1 MKRETIIKRR
11 NELLKENKKGSI
23 TVLFS
28 GDLVKRS
35 ADSTYPFVV
44 NRNFYYL
51 TNCDEDSLIYVYI
64 NTENVSKEILFIKD
78 YNPLEEKW
86 VGKSL
91 TKDEAIHKSGI
102 FIVQPLSQFESIFT
116 RTLARNDV
124 DTIYVD
130 SERDS
135 FKQRL
140 NEAEKFTK
148 KLSDSYPH
156 LKVININQKIN
167 LMRTVKSDEEIEE
180 MKNAI
185 EVTRKGIEFILKNI
199 KPGRYEYQSAAD
211 FEYQCALNNA
221 KLAFDT
227 IVASGKDA
235 TILHY
240 VTNQKPLLEND
251 LVLFDLGASVNHYCA
266 DISRTFPVSGKF
278 TDRQKT
284 FYTIVL
290 KAQEEVIKAIK
301 PGVTLI
307 QLNEIVRSVYKD
319 ECVKANIIESEDQVD
334 QVYYHSVSHSLG
346 LDTHDVGLVEGAV
359 LRPGMVVTVEPGL
372 YSEKESIGIRIEDD
386 ILVTEDGSIN
396 LSSSILKSVEEIET
410 YMNLSK

>member
-167 LMRTVKSDEEIEE
+167 LMRTIKSDEEIEE
-180 MKNAI
+180 MKNAV

-221 KLAFDT
+221 TLAFDT

-240 VTNQKPLLEND
+240 VTNQKPLVEND

-301 PGVTLI
+301 PGITLI

-359 LRPGMVVTVEPGL
+359 LKPGMVVTVEPGL

-386 ILVTEDGSIN
+386 VLVTEDGSIN
-396 LSSSILKSVEEIET
+396 LSSSILKTVEEIET

>member
-167 LMRTVKSDEEIEE
+167 LMRTIKSDEEIEE
-180 MKNAI
+180 MKNAV

-211 FEYQCALNNA
+211 FEYQCALNKA
-221 KLAFDT
+221 TLAFDT

-240 VTNQKPLLEND
+240 VTNQKPLVEND

-301 PGVTLI
+301 PGITLI

-359 LRPGMVVTVEPGL
+359 LKPGMVVTVEPGL

-386 ILVTEDGSIN
+386 VLVTEDGSIN

>member
-102 FIVQPLSQFESIFT
+102 FIIQPLSQFESIFT

-221 KLAFDT
+221 TLAFDT

-240 VTNQKPLLEND
+240 VTNQKPLVEND

-346 LDTHDVGLVEGAV
+346 LDTHDVGLVEGAM

-386 ILVTEDGSIN
+386 VLVTEDGSIN

>member
-51 TNCDEDSLIYVYI
+51 TNCEEDSLIYVYI

-221 KLAFDT
+221 TLAFDT

-240 VTNQKPLLEND
+240 VTNQKPLVEND

-284 FYTIVL
+284 FYSIVL

-346 LDTHDVGLVEGAV
+346 LDTHDVGLVEGAM
-359 LRPGMVVTVEPGL
+359 LKPGMVVTVEPGL

-386 ILVTEDGSIN
+386 VLVTEDGSIN

>member
-51 TNCDEDSLIYVYI
+51 TNCEEDSLIYIYI

-185 EVTRKGIEFILKNI
+185 EVTREGIEFILKNI

>member
-51 TNCDEDSLIYVYI
+51 TNCEEDSLIYIYI

-185 EVTRKGIEFILKNI
+185 EVTREGIEFILKNI

-346 LDTHDVGLVEGAV
+346 LDTHDVGLIEGAV

>member
-51 TNCDEDSLIYVYI
+51 TNCEEDSLIYIYI

-185 EVTRKGIEFILKNI
+185 EVTREGIEFILKNI

-240 VTNQKPLLEND
+240 VTNQKPLVEND

>member
-1 MKRETIIKRR
+1 MKRENIINRR
-11 NELLKENKKGSI
+11 NELLKENVKGSI

-28 GDLVKRS
+28 GDLVKKS
-35 ADSTYPFVV
+35 ADSHYPFEV

-91 TKDEAIHKSGI
+91 TKDEAVHQSGV
-102 FIVQPLSQFESIFT
+102 FIVYPLSQFESIFT
-116 RTLARNDV
+116 RTLARNHV

-130 SERDS
+130 SERDG
-135 FKQRL
+135 FKQRM

-148 KLSDSYPH
+148 QLNETYPH
-156 LKVININQKIN
+156 LKVININQKISG
-167 LMRTVKSDEEIEE
+167 LRTIKSDEEIEE
-180 MKNAI
+180 MKQAI
-185 EVTRKGIEFILKNI
+185 EVTRVGIESILKNL

-211 FEYQCALNNA
+211 FEYQCALHNST
-221 KLAFDT
+221 LAFDT
-227 IVASGKDA
+227 IAASGKDA
-235 TILHY
+235 TVLHY
-240 VTNQKPLLEND
+240 VTNQKPLPENE

-278 TDRQKT
+278 TERQKT
-284 FYTIVL
+284 FYNIVL

-307 QLNEIVRSVYKD
+307 QLNEIVRAVYKD
-319 ECVKANIIESEDQVD
+319 ECVLANIIENSDQVD
-334 QVYYHSVSHSLG
+334 QVYYHGVSHSLG

-359 LRPGMVVTVEPGL
+359 LKPGMVITVEPGL
-372 YSEKESIGIRIEDD
+372 YSEKEMIGIRIEDD
-386 ILVTEDGSIN
+386 VLVTETGSVN
-396 LSSSILKSVEEIET
+396 LSSSILKTVEEIESF
-410 YMNLSK
+410 LSNN

>member
-51 TNCDEDSLIYVYI
+51 TNCEEDSLIYIYI

-167 LMRTVKSDEEIEE
+167 LMRTIKSDEEIEE
-180 MKNAI
+180 MKNAV

-221 KLAFDT
+221 TLAFDT

-240 VTNQKPLLEND
+240 VTNQKPLVEND

-301 PGVTLI
+301 PGITLI

-346 LDTHDVGLVEGAV
+346 LDTHDVGLVEGAT
-359 LRPGMVVTVEPGL
+359 LKPGMVVTVEPGL

-386 ILVTEDGSIN
+386 ILVTENGSLN
-396 LSSSILKSVEEIET
+396 LSSSILKTVEEIET

>member
-167 LMRTVKSDEEIEE
+167 LLRTVKSDEEIEE

-240 VTNQKPLLEND
+240 VTNQKPLVEND

-346 LDTHDVGLVEGAV
+346 LDTHDVGLVEGAT
-359 LRPGMVVTVEPGL
+359 LKPGMVVTVEPGL

-396 LSSSILKSVEEIET
+396 LSSSILKTVEEIET

>member
-11 NELLKENKKGSI
+11 NELLKDQKKGSI

-35 ADSTYPFVV
+35 ADSSYPFVV

-64 NTENVSKEILFIKD
+64 NTENVSKEMLFIKD

-91 TKDEAIHKSGI
+91 TKDEVIHKSGV
-102 FIVQPLSQFESIFT
+102 FIVYPLSQFESIFT

-135 FKQRL
+135 FKQRT
-140 NEAEKFTK
+140 NEAEAFTK
-148 KLSDSYPH
+148 RLNESYPNLH
-156 LKVININQKIN
+156 VININHKIN
-167 LMRTVKSDEEIEE
+167 LLRTIKSEEEVDEIRSSV
-180 MKNAI
+180 
-185 EVTRKGIEFILKNI
+185 EVTRKGIEFILKNLQ
-199 KPGRYEYQSAAD
+199 PGRYEYQSAAD
-211 FEYQCALNNA
+211 FEYQCGLHNA
-221 KLAFDT
+221 TLSFDT
-227 IVASGKDA
+227 IAASGKDA

-240 VTNQKPLLEND
+240 VTNQKALKENE

-266 DISRTFPVSGKF
+266 DISRTFPVSGTF
-278 TDRQKT
+278 TDRQKI
-284 FYTIVL
+284 FYNIVL

-301 PGVTLI
+301 PGLTLI
-307 QLNEIVRSVYKD
+307 QLNEIVRSVYKT
-319 ECVKANIIESEDQVD
+319 ECVKANIIDSEDQVD

-359 LRPGMVVTVEPGL
+359 LKPGMVITVEPGL

-386 ILVTEDGSIN
+386 VLVTEDGCVN
-396 LSSSILKSVEEIET
+396 LSSSILKTVEEIEAF
-410 YMNLSK
+410 MNLSK

>member
-51 TNCDEDSLIYVYI
+51 TNCEEDSLIYIYI

-167 LMRTVKSDEEIEE
+167 LMRTIKSDEEIEE
-180 MKNAI
+180 MKNAV

-221 KLAFDT
+221 TLAFDT

-240 VTNQKPLLEND
+240 VTNQKPLVEND

-346 LDTHDVGLVEGAV
+346 LDTHDVGLVEGAT
-359 LRPGMVVTVEPGL
+359 LKPGMVVTVEPGL

-386 ILVTEDGSIN
+386 ILVTENGSLN
-396 LSSSILKSVEEIET
+396 LSSSILKTVEEIET

>member
-221 KLAFDT
+221 TLAFDT

-240 VTNQKPLLEND
+240 VTNQKPLVEND

-359 LRPGMVVTVEPGL
+359 LKPGMVVTVEPGL

-396 LSSSILKSVEEIET
+396 LSSSILKSVEEIEN
-410 YMNLSK
+410 YMK

>member
-221 KLAFDT
+221 TLAFDT

-240 VTNQKPLLEND
+240 VTNQKPLVEND

-301 PGVTLI
+301 PGITLI

-386 ILVTEDGSIN
+386 VLVTEDGSIN
-396 LSSSILKSVEEIET
+396 LSSSILKSVEEIEN
-410 YMNLSK
+410 YMK

>member
-386 ILVTEDGSIN
+386 VLVTEDGSIN

>member
-167 LMRTVKSDEEIEE
+167 LMRKVKSDEEIEE

-221 KLAFDT
+221 TLAFDT

-240 VTNQKPLLEND
+240 VTNQKPLVEND

-284 FYTIVL
+284 FYSIVL

-359 LRPGMVVTVEPGL
+359 LKPGMVVTVEPGL

-386 ILVTEDGSIN
+386 VLVTEDGSIN
-396 LSSSILKSVEEIET
+396 LSSSILKSVEEIEN
-410 YMNLSK
+410 YMK

>member
-51 TNCDEDSLIYVYI
+51 TNCEEDSLIYVYI

-185 EVTRKGIEFILKNI
+185 EVTREGIEFILKNI

-240 VTNQKPLLEND
+240 VTNQKPLVEND

>member
-51 TNCDEDSLIYVYI
+51 TNCKEDSLIYIYI

-167 LMRTVKSDEEIEE
+167 LMRTVKSDE
-180 MKNAI
+180 
-185 EVTRKGIEFILKNI
+185 
-199 KPGRYEYQSAAD
+199 
-211 FEYQCALNNA
+211 
-221 KLAFDT
+221 
-227 IVASGKDA
+227 
-235 TILHY
+235 
-240 VTNQKPLLEND
+240 
-251 LVLFDLGASVNHYCA
+251 
-266 DISRTFPVSGKF
+266 
-278 TDRQKT
+278 
-284 FYTIVL
+284 
-290 KAQEEVIKAIK
+290 
-301 PGVTLI
+301 
-307 QLNEIVRSVYKD
+307 
-319 ECVKANIIESEDQVD
+319 
-334 QVYYHSVSHSLG
+334 
-346 LDTHDVGLVEGAV
+346 
-359 LRPGMVVTVEPGL
+359 
-372 YSEKESIGIRIEDD
+372 
-386 ILVTEDGSIN
+386 
-396 LSSSILKSVEEIET
+396 
-410 YMNLSK
+410 

>member
-180 MKNAI
+180 IKNAI

-221 KLAFDT
+221 TLAFDT

-240 VTNQKPLLEND
+240 VTNQKPLVEND

-301 PGVTLI
+301 PGITLI

-359 LRPGMVVTVEPGL
+359 LKPGMVVTVEPGL

-396 LSSSILKSVEEIET
+396 LSSSILKSVEEIEN
-410 YMNLSK
+410 YMK

>member
-23 TVLFS
+23 TVVFS

-180 MKNAI
+180 IKNAI

-221 KLAFDT
+221 TLAFDT

-240 VTNQKPLLEND
+240 VTNQKPLVEND

-301 PGVTLI
+301 PGITLI

-359 LRPGMVVTVEPGL
+359 LKPGMVVTVEPGL

-386 ILVTEDGSIN
+386 VLVTEDGSIN

>member
-11 NELLKENKKGSI
+11 NELLKENKKGSV

-167 LMRTVKSDEEIEE
+167 LMRTIKSDEEIEE
-180 MKNAI
+180 MKNAV

-221 KLAFDT
+221 TLAFDT

-240 VTNQKPLLEND
+240 VTNQKPLVEND

-359 LRPGMVVTVEPGL
+359 LKPGMVVTVEPGL

-386 ILVTEDGSIN
+386 VLVTEDGSIN

>member
-1 MKRETIIKRR
+1 MKRETIINRR
-11 NELLKENKKGSI
+11 NELLKDNVKGSI

-35 ADSTYPFVV
+35 ADSHYPFEV

-64 NTENVSKEILFIKD
+64 NTENTSKEILFIKD

-91 TKDEAIHKSGI
+91 TKDEAIHQSGI
-102 FIVQPLSQFESIFT
+102 YIVYPLSQFESIFT
-116 RTLARNDV
+116 RTLARNHV

-135 FKQRL
+135 FKQRI
-140 NEAEKFTK
+140 NEAEKFTRQ
-148 KLSDSYPH
+148 LNETYPH
-156 LKVININQKIN
+156 LNVINLNPKIN
-167 LMRTVKSDEEIEE
+167 SLRTIKNEEELELMKQ
-180 MKNAI
+180 AI
-185 EVTRKGIEFILKNI
+185 EVTREGIEFILKNLSA
-199 KPGRYEYQSAAD
+199 KKFEYQSAAD
-211 FEYQCALNNA
+211 FAYQCALQNSE
-221 KLAFDT
+221 LAFDT

-240 VTNQKPLLEND
+240 VTNQKEMNEND
-251 LVLFDLGASVNHYCA
+251 LVLFDLGASVHHYCA

-278 TDRQKT
+278 TERQKT
-284 FYTIVL
+284 FYNITL

-301 PGVTLI
+301 PGITLI
-307 QLNEIVRSVYKD
+307 QLNEIVRAVYKD
-319 ECVKANIIESEDQVD
+319 ECVKANIIENVEQVD

-346 LDTHDVGLVEGAV
+346 LDTHDVGMVEGT
-359 LRPGMVVTVEPGL
+359 LLKPGMVITVEPGL
-372 YSEKESIGIRIEDD
+372 YSEKEMIGIRIEDD
-386 ILVTEDGSIN
+386 VLVTEDGCIN
-396 LSSSILKSVEEIET
+396 LSSSILKTVEEIEAF
-410 YMNLSK
+410 MNLSK

>member
-51 TNCDEDSLIYVYI
+51 TNCKEDSLIYIYI

-167 LMRTVKSDEEIEE
+167 LLRTIKSDEEIEE

-199 KPGRYEYQSAAD
+199 KPGRFEYQSAAD

-221 KLAFDT
+221 TLAFDT

-240 VTNQKPLLEND
+240 VTNQKPLVEND

-359 LRPGMVVTVEPGL
+359 LKPGMVVTVEPGL

-386 ILVTEDGSIN
+386 VLVTEDGSIN

-410 YMNLSK
+410 YMRL

>member
-51 TNCDEDSLIYVYI
+51 TNCEEDSLIYVYI

-185 EVTRKGIEFILKNI
+185 EVTREGIEFILKNI

-240 VTNQKPLLEND
+240 VTNQKPLVEND

-410 YMNLSK
+410 YMRL

>member
-51 TNCDEDSLIYVYI
+51 TNCEEDSLIYVYI

-346 LDTHDVGLVEGAV
+346 LDTHDVGLIEGAV

>member
-11 NELLKENKKGSI
+11 NELLKDNKKGSI

-28 GDLVKRS
+28 GDLVKKS

-51 TNCDEDSLIYVYI
+51 THCDEDSLIYVYI

-91 TKDEAIHKSGI
+91 TKEEAIHKSGV
-102 FIVQPLSQFESIFT
+102 FIIQPLSQFESIFT
-116 RTLARNDV
+116 RTLSRNDV

-135 FKQRL
+135 FKQRM

-167 LMRTVKSDEEIEE
+167 LLRTIKSDEEINE
-180 MKNAI
+180 MKSAI

-221 KLAFDT
+221 TLAFDT

-240 VTNQKPLLEND
+240 VTNQKPLVEND

-278 TDRQKT
+278 TERQKT
-284 FYTIVL
+284 FYNIVL

-307 QLNEIVRSVYKD
+307 QLNEIVRSVYKV
-319 ECVKANIIESEDQVD
+319 ECVNANIIESEDQVD

-359 LRPGMVVTVEPGL
+359 LKPGMVVTVEPGL

-386 ILVTEDGSIN
+386 VLVTEDGSIN
-396 LSSSILKSVEEIET
+396 LSSSILKTVEEIEA
-410 YMNLSK
+410 YMNLS

>member
-185 EVTRKGIEFILKNI
+185 EVTREGIEFILKNI

-240 VTNQKPLLEND
+240 VTNQKPLVEND

-301 PGVTLI
+301 PGITLI

-386 ILVTEDGSIN
+386 VLVTEDGSIN

>member
-221 KLAFDT
+221 TLAFDT

-240 VTNQKPLLEND
+240 VTNQKPLVEND

-301 PGVTLI
+301 PGITLI

-359 LRPGMVVTVEPGL
+359 LKPGMVVTVEPGL

-386 ILVTEDGSIN
+386 VLVTEDGSIN

>member
-51 TNCDEDSLIYVYI
+51 TNCEEDSLIYVYI

-221 KLAFDT
+221 TLAFDT

-386 ILVTEDGSIN
+386 VLVTEDGSIN

>member
-51 TNCDEDSLIYVYI
+51 TNCEEDSLIYVYI

-185 EVTRKGIEFILKNI
+185 EVTREGIEFILKNI

-240 VTNQKPLLEND
+240 VTNQKPLVEND

-386 ILVTEDGSIN
+386 VLVTEDGSIN

>member
-240 VTNQKPLLEND
+240 VTNQKPLVEND

-284 FYTIVL
+284 FYSIVL

-346 LDTHDVGLVEGAV
+346 LDTHDVGLVEGAM
-359 LRPGMVVTVEPGL
+359 LKPGMVVTVEPGL

>member
-51 TNCDEDSLIYVYI
+51 TNCEEDSLIYIYI

-91 TKDEAIHKSGI
+91 TKEEAIHKSGI

-185 EVTRKGIEFILKNI
+185 EVTREGIEFILKNI

-346 LDTHDVGLVEGAV
+346 LDTHDVGLIEGAV

-386 ILVTEDGSIN
+386 VLVTEDGSIN

>member
-1 MKRETIIKRR
+1 MKRETIINRR
-11 NELLKENKKGSI
+11 NELLKDNKKGSI
-23 TVLFS
+23 TVLFA

-64 NTENVSKEILFIKD
+64 NTENSSKEILFIKD

-91 TKDEAIHKSGI
+91 TKDEAIHKSGV

-148 KLSDSYPH
+148 KLNDAYPH

-167 LMRTVKSDEEIEE
+167 LMRTIKSDEEIEE

-211 FEYQCALNNA
+211 FEYQCALNNST
-221 KLAFDT
+221 LAFDT

-235 TILHY
+235 TVLHY
-240 VTNQKPLLEND
+240 VTNQKPLDEND

-266 DISRTFPVSGKF
+266 DISRTLPVSGKF

-284 FYTIVL
+284 FYNIVL

-307 QLNEIVRSVYKD
+307 QLNEIVRSVYKV

-346 LDTHDVGLVEGAV
+346 LDTHDVGLVEGAT
-359 LRPGMVVTVEPGL
+359 LKPGMVVTVEPGL

-386 ILVTEDGSIN
+386 ILVTEEGSLN
-396 LSSSILKSVEEIET
+396 LSASILKTVEEIET
-410 YMNLSK
+410 FMNLS

>member
-167 LMRTVKSDEEIEE
+167 LLRTVKSDEEIEE

-221 KLAFDT
+221 TLAFDT

-240 VTNQKPLLEND
+240 VTNQKPLVEND

-359 LRPGMVVTVEPGL
+359 LKPGMVVTVEPGL

-386 ILVTEDGSIN
+386 VLVTEDGSIN
-396 LSSSILKSVEEIET
+396 LSSSILKSVEEIEN